1 MMKLAVLA
9 AAAGSAAAFAPA
21 SNGEFFASM
30 LSFGGRA
37 ATSLAADKSKAIP
50 FLPNPEN
57 CEGYVGNLGFDPLS
71 ISEYF
76 PVDYLREAELKHG

>member
-21 SNGEFFASM
+21 SNG
-30 LSFGGRA
+30 RA
-37 ATSLAADKSKAIP
+37 ATSLAAEKSKAIP